1 MAVVAVFTGT
11 GGRGSRMDVSDS
23 RSLDVRSATGGS
35 YEHDPIDNPI
45 NQVDTGVQADDYR
58 GYR

>member
-1 MAVVAVFTGT
+1 MFTGT

-35 YEHDPIDNPI
+35 YERDPIDNPI